1 MSKKNPKNNQ
11 IAIKANNVT
20 NITEA
25 LAAFDAEVKQAM
37 KPTPVDNSNPANDG
51 TITVANAAV
60 PGPHQPD
67 TNIAEPKR
75 RKGRARTYHLD
86 ETTRINKA
94 LCRVQHMATTTLA
107 IDGWHAKLKATN
119 AAQHAANSFAKYT
132 TGKDRIIG
140 DSIYGAALA
149 MTVARCLDYKV
160 TTEEAAELIQKA
172 IEKKVAQAHCPNG

>member
-1 MSKKNPKNNQ
+1 MSKKKTSKTAQTNKTEPSTAAD
-11 IAIKANNVT
+11 IAA
-20 NITEA
+20 A
-25 LAAFDAEVKQAM
+25 LAAFDAQVKQVM
-37 KPTPVDNSNPANDG
+37 RPTPVDNSNPANDG
-51 TITVANAAV
+51 TVTVVNAAMSAT
-60 PGPHQPD
+60 D
-67 TNIAEPKR
+67 TEGGETKR